1 MAILD
6 LQKAF
11 DTVDHSILLMKLRAM
26 GFSELTLN
34 WVQSYLS
41 NHTKMIDVNG
51 TLSESRIMGF
61 GVPQGSIQSLYPFYY
76 I

>member
-26 GFSELTLN
+26 GFSGLTLN

-41 NHTKMIDVNG
+41 NHGNHGMWGATG
-51 TLSESRIMGF
+51 
-61 GVPQGSIQSLYPFYY
+61 
-76 I
+76 